1 MQKNL
6 KLAAILMVLGLA
18 SASSIKVDF
27 DIIRSLS
34 VSMLFDKRNWTSF
47 NLTERDVHTAI
58 FINAVLLALLGIGIQ
73 VLYGEKKVYSAEKE
87 EDKKLRKKAR
97 RVISWA
103 STFVNSLFMTIMGT
117 VYFIIKTD
125 CLTDVSGLWLHAQG
139 DGEYVW
145 RSMDNVSVLVMVWFG
160 MFNIFEVAYGCVY
173 CKEYLDPLTAWV
185 HHPVFT
191 WIVYMGTT
199 GDGIFFTGRPFASA
213 FMIVT
218 LEELP
223 TWLLAAG
230 AMFPALRTDWGFGIS
245 FFLLRICY
253 HFYNLVNCFLH
264 DPAPTVFSVTTPK
277 MIFLFSFS
285 LHCLW
290 FYSWASKYLGPLLG
304 MDKKKEKSA

>member
-1 MQKNL
+1 
-6 KLAAILMVLGLA
+6 MVLGLA

-34 VSMLFDKRNWTSF
+34 VSMLFDKRNWTTF

-58 FINAVLLALLGIGIQ
+58 FINAVLLTLLGIGIQ

-145 RSMDNVSVLVMVWFG
+145 RSMDNVSVLVMAWFG

-173 CKEYLDPLTAWV
+173 CKEHLDPLTAWV
-185 HHPVFT
+185 HHPIFT

-213 FMIVT
+213 FMIAT

-290 FYSWASKYLGPLLG
+290 FYSWASKYLRPLLG